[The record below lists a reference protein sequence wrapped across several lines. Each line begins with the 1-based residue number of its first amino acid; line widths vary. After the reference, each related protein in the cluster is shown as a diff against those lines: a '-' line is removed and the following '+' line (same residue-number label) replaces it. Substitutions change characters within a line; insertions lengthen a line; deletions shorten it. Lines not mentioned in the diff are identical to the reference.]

1 MICDEDEHIL
11 YDKAYNVV
19 SGIFKKLGVEVSI
32 RCCKDYY
39 DLIESNIKDID
50 YDIVFLGS
58 NLVGDSTIN
67 RTYAGIVEGLSEEEQ
82 ENYSFTKVIKDYL
95 NNSKTKPIFV
105 DLSTVHLLFDENS
118 SELFMEIE
126 RLHKYTN
133 REEDSTYDLN
143 IENEGSW

>member
-82 ENYSFTKVIKDYL
+82 ESYSFTKVIKDYL
-95 NNSKTKPIFV
+95 NNSKTKPIFI
-105 DLSTVHLLFDENS
+105 DLDAVHLLFDENS
-118 SELFMEIE
+118 SELFMEIK

-133 REEDSTYDLN
+133 REEDTTYDLN